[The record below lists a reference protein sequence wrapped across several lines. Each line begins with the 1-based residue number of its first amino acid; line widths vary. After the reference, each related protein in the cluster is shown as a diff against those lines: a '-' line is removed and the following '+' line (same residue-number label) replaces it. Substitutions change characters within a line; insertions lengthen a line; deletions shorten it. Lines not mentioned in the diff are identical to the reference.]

1 MRIFLFS
8 FGELSTVS
16 IIIPQNVIRNL
27 MKYFLLVLFSF
38 SLKLSAADNFLVSNF
53 VKPAKSLSFNSLHT
67 NQVSSQHSG
76 ISHEKN
82 IIDRP
87 DKPNIVLLLADD
99 LGWQDVGCYDI
110 DLESPMETPHI
121 DALAKKGVLFRQGY
135 SPAPTCA
142 PTRCAIMSGRHPAV
156 AQKTHVVGGNPPTPY
171 NKTAHPVMDPWYS
184 GRMKLSEVTIAEA
197 LQGNGYATGH
207 TGKWH
212 MAIDHNAFPQPEDQG
227 FTFTRHDLGE
237 SRAMRPHRLTGFAT
251 NKKDDPYKLDE
262 NGYPRDQTT
271 IDAIE
276 FIAKNK
282 ENPFFLYYAAWLVHT
297 PIHSRSKDLLKKY
310 CDKLG
315 VDFPVDPVGWSLNG
329 QQNPYYC
336 AMVEMFDAY
345 IGQIINYL
353 EETEDPRWPGHKL
366 IENTYIIL
374 TSDNGGM
381 EKVPG
386 EIITDNY
393 PLDKGKIN
401 AKEGGVR
408 VPFIITG
415 PKIKANQESNVM
427 VNGLD
432 FYPTILAWTGTQ
444 RPKVQNL
451 DGSDLSKF
459 LEINPQSASLVKDSM
474 GEIRN
479 SMIWHFPHGVAQQST
494 LRVNGWKLV
503 YNYMPTK
510 PKLELYQLYKNYPNP
525 SIRVDI
531 EEAENLV
538 AKMPDKAEQMR
549 KELFRRLDEMNAS
562 YPYKNPH
569 YKGQLLH
576 KDKVCVGVANGMDRE
591 SNSVWAQFKGRGS
604 KVVKGQ
610 LVYTLNGGEKSEEWY
625 VKKALIKGNRLVAKL
640 PSNTTHY
647 VFNFV
652 DEHNFLVSYPEM
664 PDLLEA
670 GKQKG
675 KGPYSSSA
683 FVVKNLK

>member
-1 MRIFLFS
+1 
-8 FGELSTVS
+8 
-16 IIIPQNVIRNL
+16 

-53 VKPAKSLSFNSLHT
+53 VKPTKSLSFNSLHT

-415 PKIKANQESNVM
+415 PKIKANQKSNVM

-444 RPKVQNL
+444 RPREQNL

-525 SIRVDI
+525 SSRVDI

-610 LVYTLNGGEKSEEWY
+610 LLYTLNGGEKSEEWY
-625 VKKALIKGNRLVAKL
+625 VKKALIKGSRLVAKL
-640 PSNTTHY
+640 PSNATHY

>member
-1 MRIFLFS
+1 
-8 FGELSTVS
+8 
-16 IIIPQNVIRNL
+16 

-415 PKIKANQESNVM
+415 TKIKANQKSNVM

-444 RPKVQNL
+444 RPREQNL

-525 SIRVDI
+525 SSRVDI

-640 PSNTTHY
+640 PSNATHY

>member
-1 MRIFLFS
+1 MLI
-8 FGELSTVS
+8 T
-16 IIIPQNVIRNL
+16 
-27 MKYFLLVLFSF
+27 LVSF
-38 SLKLSAADNFLVSNF
+38 SSEIFAEDKLLPSHFNKSARI
-53 VKPAKSLSFNSLHT
+53 LSFNTVNSKQFASLT
-67 NQVSSQHSG
+67 SG
-76 ISHEKN
+76 IIENQKKLKRP
-82 IIDRP
+82 DRP
-87 DKPNIVLLLADD
+87 NVVLLLADD

-110 DLESPMETPHI
+110 DMESPMETPHI
-121 DALAKKGVLFRQGY
+121 DELAKKGVLFRQGY

-171 NKTAHPVMDPWYS
+171 KKTAHAVMDPWIS

-197 LQGNGYATGH
+197 LQGNGYVTGH

-212 MAIDHNAFPQPEDQG
+212 MAINHNAFPQPEDQG
-227 FTFTRHDLGE
+227 FDFTRHDLGE

-251 NKKDDPYKLDE
+251 NNKNDPYQLDHK
-262 NGYPRDQTT
+262 GFPKDRTT
-271 IDAIE
+271 LDAIQ
-276 FIAKNK
+276 FMK
-282 ENPFFLYYAAWLVHT
+282 ENKGKPFFLYYAAWLVHT
-297 PIHSRSKDLLKKY
+297 PIHSRSKALLQKY
-310 CDKLG
+310 CHKLG
-315 VDFPVDPVGWSLNG
+315 VEFPKDPIGWALSG
-329 QQNPYYC
+329 QRNPYYC
-336 AMVEMFDAY
+336 AMVEMLDAY

-353 EETEDPRWPGHKL
+353 EVTEDPRWPGHKL
-366 IENTYIIL
+366 IENTYLIL

-415 PKIKANQESNVM
+415 PKIKSNQESNVM

-432 FYPTILAWTGTQ
+432 FYPTILSWTGTE
-444 RPKVQNL
+444 RPQTQNL

-459 LEINPQSASLVKDSM
+459 LEIDPQLATLVKDSN

-479 SMIWHFPHGVAQQST
+479 SMVWHFPHGVAQQST
-494 LRVNGWKLV
+494 LRVNGWKLI
-503 YNYMPTK
+503 YNYMPQK
-510 PKLELYQLYKNYPNP
+510 PRLELYQLYKNYP
-525 SIRVDI
+525 SSSRRIDI
-531 EEAENLV
+531 EEAKNLV
-538 AKMPDKAEQMR
+538 AEMPDKAEQMR

-562 YPYKNPH
+562 YPYQNPY
-569 YKGQLLH
+569 YKGNLLY
-576 KDKVCVGVANGMDRE
+576 KDKVCIGVANGMDKGSRL
-591 SNSVWAQFKGRGS
+591 VWAQFEERGS
-604 KVVKGQ
+604 KVLKGQ
-610 LVYTLNGGEKSEEWY
+610 LLYTFNGGDKSEEWY
-625 VKKALIKGNRLVAKL
+625 LSKALIQGNRVVAEL
-640 PSNTTHY
+640 PKNATHY

-670 GKQKG
+670 GKRKG

-683 FVVKNLK
+683 FAVKN

>member
-1 MRIFLFS
+1 
-8 FGELSTVS
+8 
-16 IIIPQNVIRNL
+16 

-197 LQGNGYATGH
+197 LQVNGYATGH

-227 FTFTRHDLGE
+227 FTFTRNDLGE

-271 IDAIE
+271 FDAIE

-282 ENPFFLYYAAWLVHT
+282 QNPFFLYYAAWLVHT

-415 PKIKANQESNVM
+415 PKIKANQKSNVM

-444 RPKVQNL
+444 RPREQNL

-525 SIRVDI
+525 SSRFDI

-538 AKMPDKAEQMR
+538 AEMPDKAEQMR

-591 SNSVWAQFKGRGS
+591 GNSVWAQFKGRGS

-625 VKKALIKGNRLVAKL
+625 VKKALIKGSRLVAKL
-640 PSNTTHY
+640 PSNATHY

>member
-1 MRIFLFS
+1 
-8 FGELSTVS
+8 
-16 IIIPQNVIRNL
+16 

-432 FYPTILAWTGTQ
+432 FYPTILGWTGTQ
-444 RPKVQNL
+444 RPMEQNL

-525 SIRVDI
+525 SSRVDI

-591 SNSVWAQFKGRGS
+591 GNSVWAQFKGRGS

-610 LVYTLNGGEKSEEWY
+610 LLYTLNGGEKSEEWY

-640 PSNTTHY
+640 PSNATHY

>member
-1 MRIFLFS
+1 
-8 FGELSTVS
+8 
-16 IIIPQNVIRNL
+16 

-53 VKPAKSLSFNSLHT
+53 VKPTKSLSFNSLHT

-432 FYPTILAWTGTQ
+432 FYPTILGWTGTQ
-444 RPKVQNL
+444 RPMEQNL

-479 SMIWHFPHGVAQQST
+479 SMVWHFPHGVAQQST

-591 SNSVWAQFKGRGS
+591 GNSVWAQFKGRGS

-640 PSNTTHY
+640 PSNATHY

>member
-1 MRIFLFS
+1 
-8 FGELSTVS
+8 
-16 IIIPQNVIRNL
+16 
-27 MKYFLLVLFSF
+27 
-38 SLKLSAADNFLVSNF
+38 
-53 VKPAKSLSFNSLHT
+53 
-67 NQVSSQHSG
+67 
-76 ISHEKN
+76 
-82 IIDRP
+82 
-87 DKPNIVLLLADD
+87 
-99 LGWQDVGCYDI
+99 
-110 DLESPMETPHI
+110 
-121 DALAKKGVLFRQGY
+121 
-135 SPAPTCA
+135 
-142 PTRCAIMSGRHPAV
+142 
-156 AQKTHVVGGNPPTPY
+156 
-171 NKTAHPVMDPWYS
+171 
-184 GRMKLSEVTIAEA
+184 
-197 LQGNGYATGH
+197 
-207 TGKWH
+207 

-415 PKIKANQESNVM
+415 PKIKANQKSNVM

-444 RPKVQNL
+444 RPREQNL

-525 SIRVDI
+525 SSRVDI

-610 LVYTLNGGEKSEEWY
+610 LLYTLNGGEKSEEWY
-625 VKKALIKGNRLVAKL
+625 VKKALIKGSRLVAKL
-640 PSNTTHY
+640 PSNATHY

>member
-1 MRIFLFS
+1 
-8 FGELSTVS
+8 
-16 IIIPQNVIRNL
+16 
-27 MKYFLLVLFSF
+27 MKYFLVVLFSF

-53 VKPAKSLSFNSLHT
+53 VKPANSLSFNSLHT

-415 PKIKANQESNVM
+415 PKIKANQKSNVM

-444 RPKVQNL
+444 RPREQNL

-525 SIRVDI
+525 SSRVDI

-576 KDKVCVGVANGMDRE
+576 KDKVCIGVANGMDRE

-640 PSNTTHY
+640 PSNATHY

>member
-1 MRIFLFS
+1 
-8 FGELSTVS
+8 
-16 IIIPQNVIRNL
+16 

-53 VKPAKSLSFNSLHT
+53 VKPTKSLSFNSLHT

-432 FYPTILAWTGTQ
+432 FYPTILGWTGTQ
-444 RPKVQNL
+444 RPREQNL

-525 SIRVDI
+525 SSRVDI

-610 LVYTLNGGEKSEEWY
+610 LLYTLNGGEKSEEWY
-625 VKKALIKGNRLVAKL
+625 VKKALIKGSRLVAKL
-640 PSNTTHY
+640 PSNATHY

>member
-1 MRIFLFS
+1 
-8 FGELSTVS
+8 
-16 IIIPQNVIRNL
+16 

-415 PKIKANQESNVM
+415 TKIKANQKSNVM

-444 RPKVQNL
+444 RPREQNL

-525 SIRVDI
+525 SSRVDI

-640 PSNTTHY
+640 PSNATHY

-675 KGPYSSSA
+675 KWPYSSSA

>member
-1 MRIFLFS
+1 
-8 FGELSTVS
+8 
-16 IIIPQNVIRNL
+16 

-53 VKPAKSLSFNSLHT
+53 VKPTKSLSFNSLHT

-432 FYPTILAWTGTQ
+432 FYPTILGWTGTQ
-444 RPKVQNL
+444 RPREQNL

-525 SIRVDI
+525 SSRVDI

-610 LVYTLNGGEKSEEWY
+610 LLYTLNGGEKSEEWY
-625 VKKALIKGNRLVAKL
+625 VKKALIKGNLLVAKL
-640 PSNTTHY
+640 PSNATHY

>member
-262 NGYPRDQTT
+262 NGYTRDQTT

-408 VPFIITG
+408 APFIITG

-538 AKMPDKAEQMR
+538 AEMPDKAEQMR

-591 SNSVWAQFKGRGS
+591 GNSVWAQFKGRGS

-625 VKKALIKGNRLVAKL
+625 VKKALIKGSRLVAEL
-640 PSNTTHY
+640 PSNATHY

>member
-1 MRIFLFS
+1 
-8 FGELSTVS
+8 
-16 IIIPQNVIRNL
+16 

-432 FYPTILAWTGTQ
+432 FYPTILGWTGTQ
-444 RPKVQNL
+444 RPREQNL

-591 SNSVWAQFKGRGS
+591 GNSVWAQFKGRGS

-610 LVYTLNGGEKSEEWY
+610 LLYTLNGGEKSEEWY

-640 PSNTTHY
+640 PSNATHY

>member
-1 MRIFLFS
+1 
-8 FGELSTVS
+8 
-16 IIIPQNVIRNL
+16 

-53 VKPAKSLSFNSLHT
+53 VKPTKSLSFNSLHT

-415 PKIKANQESNVM
+415 PKIKVNQESNVM

-432 FYPTILAWTGTQ
+432 FYPTILGWTGTQ
-444 RPKVQNL
+444 RPREQNL

-525 SIRVDI
+525 SSRVDI

-610 LVYTLNGGEKSEEWY
+610 LLYTLNGGEKSEEWY
-625 VKKALIKGNRLVAKL
+625 VKKALIKGNLLVAKL
-640 PSNTTHY
+640 PSNATHY

>member
-1 MRIFLFS
+1 
-8 FGELSTVS
+8 
-16 IIIPQNVIRNL
+16 

-53 VKPAKSLSFNSLHT
+53 VKPIKSLSFNSLHT

-451 DGSDLSKF
+451 NGSDLSKF

-610 LVYTLNGGEKSEEWY
+610 LLYTLNGGEKSEEWY

-640 PSNTTHY
+640 PSNATHY

>member
-1 MRIFLFS
+1 
-8 FGELSTVS
+8 
-16 IIIPQNVIRNL
+16 

-53 VKPAKSLSFNSLHT
+53 VKPTKSLSFNSLHT

-432 FYPTILAWTGTQ
+432 FYPTILGWTGTQ
-444 RPKVQNL
+444 RPMEQNL

-525 SIRVDI
+525 SSRVDI

-562 YPYKNPH
+562 YPYRNPH

-591 SNSVWAQFKGRGS
+591 GNSVWAQFKGRGS

-610 LVYTLNGGEKSEEWY
+610 LLYTLNGGEKSEEWY

-640 PSNTTHY
+640 PSNATHY

>member
-1 MRIFLFS
+1 
-8 FGELSTVS
+8 
-16 IIIPQNVIRNL
+16 

-53 VKPAKSLSFNSLHT
+53 VKLAKSLSFNSLHT

-271 IDAIE
+271 FDAIE

-282 ENPFFLYYAAWLVHT
+282 QNPFFLYYAAWLVHT

-415 PKIKANQESNVM
+415 PKIKANQKSNVM

-432 FYPTILAWTGTQ
+432 FYPTILGWTGTQ
-444 RPKVQNL
+444 RPREQNL

-525 SIRVDI
+525 SSRFDI

-538 AKMPDKAEQMR
+538 AEMPDKAEQMR

-591 SNSVWAQFKGRGS
+591 GNSVWAQFKGRGS

-625 VKKALIKGNRLVAKL
+625 VKKALIKGSRLVAKL
-640 PSNTTHY
+640 PSNATHY

>member
-1 MRIFLFS
+1 
-8 FGELSTVS
+8 
-16 IIIPQNVIRNL
+16 

-53 VKPAKSLSFNSLHT
+53 VKPANSLSFNSLHT

-415 PKIKANQESNVM
+415 PKIKANQKSNVM

-444 RPKVQNL
+444 RPREQNL

-525 SIRVDI
+525 SSRVDI

-576 KDKVCVGVANGMDRE
+576 KDKVCIGVANGMDRE

-640 PSNTTHY
+640 PSNATHY

>member
-1 MRIFLFS
+1 
-8 FGELSTVS
+8 
-16 IIIPQNVIRNL
+16 

-53 VKPAKSLSFNSLHT
+53 VKPTKSLSFNSLHT

-251 NKKDDPYKLDE
+251 NKTDDPYKLDE

-415 PKIKANQESNVM
+415 PKIKVNQGSNVM

-432 FYPTILAWTGTQ
+432 FYPTILGWTGTQ
-444 RPKVQNL
+444 RPREQNL

-525 SIRVDI
+525 SSRVDI

-591 SNSVWAQFKGRGS
+591 GNSVWAQFKGRGS

-610 LVYTLNGGEKSEEWY
+610 LLYTLNGGEKSEEWY
-625 VKKALIKGNRLVAKL
+625 VKKALIKGSRLVAKL
-640 PSNTTHY
+640 PSNATHY